1 MVFAVTAYCGANIVA
16 FERLEDRVGGGGV
29 VGEVQTWIDRVSN
42 WKNTTGVATR
52 ARSLALDIVLAETP
66 HDSPSIE
73 NALDDLIE
81 ASPTSAAAWQVRAG
95 FQKTRGGSMENVLAA
110 FRMSALTGSH
120 EQYFMVQRAI
130 FGLEYWSEL
139 PELDRQ
145 TVVRDLLGT
154 ATWPPETERYRR
166 IVARKSQAERD
177 DIRAAVTASGLGT
190 KDLLRAL
197 GM

>member
-1 MVFAVTAYCGANIVA
+1 MVFAITAYSGADIVA
-16 FERLEDRVGGGGV
+16 FERLEDRVGSGGV
-29 VGEVQTWIDRVSN
+29 VREAQTWIERVSN
-42 WKNTTGVATR
+42 WKNTTGVTTR
-52 ARSLALDIVLAETP
+52 ARSLTLDIVLAETP
-66 HDSPSIE
+66 DDGPAIG

-81 ASPTSAAAWQVRAG
+81 ATPTSAAAWQARAG
-95 FQKTRGGSMENVLAA
+95 FQKARGGSMENVLAA

-130 FGLEYWSEL
+130 FGVEYWNEL
-139 PELDRQ
+139 PEVDRH

-154 ATWPPETERYRR
+154 ASWPEIAERYRR
-166 IVARKSQAERD
+166 IVVRKSQAERD